1 MTDRGDEFPLRVE
14 IVHEQV
20 GLGVAADM
28 IGRIAPGHDHAV
40 ELRGGNFVMG
50 LVAVDR
56 VSQLAGIGL
65 PGFRSDDRYFA
76 AGFLETV
83 DGIPHLHLLV
93 HLLDQNGGS
102 FSLQFHRELLL
113 FGLL

>member
-1 MTDRGDEFPLRVE
+1 MVGSIAAGNDDDIEILGTD
-14 IVHEQV
+14 I
-20 GLGVAADM
+20 LG
-28 IGRIAPGHDHAV
+28 R
-40 ELRGGNFVMG
+40 
-50 LVAVDR
+50 LVAPDR

-65 PGFRSDDRYFA
+65 AGFRSDDRYFA
-76 AGFLETV
+76 PGFFETV